1 LENDKLVVEEEDPTE
16 DFLQDGALRKTFDD
30 W

>member
-16 DFLQDGALRKTFDD
+16 DFLQDGALRKTFND